1 MNGSRTARRSRTGA
15 KYFEEFRSHFWE
27 KPEDSFDRIR
37 NMNISNR
44 RRGRG
49 IVSPAPSIDVVEQ
62 VLDQRSSSRRSL
74 SRSNQRGRTRSESP
88 AHNPSPAPPLPHN
101 EDDDA
106 ENLGNNGG
114 SNTMAETVQPPS
126 YEVATGNQPSNSA
139 DDSNIG
145 G

>member
-1 MNGSRTARRSRTGA
+1 MADWSDAQTRILIDERA

-62 VLDQRSSSRRSL
+62 
-74 SRSNQRGRTRSESP
+74 
-88 AHNPSPAPPLPHN
+88 
-101 EDDDA
+101 
-106 ENLGNNGG
+106 
-114 SNTMAETVQPPS
+114 
-126 YEVATGNQPSNSA
+126 
-139 DDSNIG
+139 
-145 G
+145 